1 MSEMPGRTTDRSGV
15 RDEIMR
21 RLKGRAERRDEVTVL
36 PRSGPLALSHAQQRL
51 WVLDQMEPGRTDYNS
66 GFALDLR
73 GQLNVSALSR
83 AMTALD
89 YRHESLRTT
98 FTEVD
103 GEAYQIIGTPSP
115 VVLTPVNIEPSQV
128 ADAVAEAYSTA
139 FDLTSGPLWR
149 HHLFRTGD
157 DHHVLLV
164 VIHHIVT
171 DGWSMGILQQEL
183 NLLYRAAI
191 AETDIGTAD
200 LAATLPPLPFQY
212 ADYAAWQRARLSGPA
227 FDASLQYW
235 KDKLAGAPTVIDLPH
250 DRPRRSPRIA
260 RGASHR
266 IRIGS
271 DTTARLHAL
280 AEEESANTYMMLLT
294 ATWIVMSRWSR
305 QSEIVLGTVRSQ

>member
-21 RLKGRAERRDEVTVL
+21 RLKGRAERRDEVAVL

-149 HHLFRTGD
+149 HHLFPYG
-157 DHHVLLV
+157 
-164 VIHHIVT
+164 
-171 DGWSMGILQQEL
+171 G
-183 NLLYRAAI
+183 
-191 AETDIGTAD
+191 
-200 LAATLPPLPFQY
+200 
-212 ADYAAWQRARLSGPA
+212 
-227 FDASLQYW
+227 
-235 KDKLAGAPTVIDLPH
+235 
-250 DRPRRSPRIA
+250 
-260 RGASHR
+260 
-266 IRIGS
+266 
-271 DTTARLHAL
+271 
-280 AEEESANTYMMLLT
+280 
-294 ATWIVMSRWSR
+294 
-305 QSEIVLGTVRSQ
+305 